1 MIRKILIVS
10 SILVGAMFVNS
21 GLNKF
26 FNYLPVPEDLPQEM
40 VEMSGHLAAIGW
52 LMPVVAA
59 VEIMGGLFFAIPR
72 TRPLGTLMLIPIL
85 VGIVLVH
92 VAVAPATLAIPL
104 VLFALVLWALF
115 VDIERFT
122 PLINPINKT

>member
-1 MIRKILIVS
+1 M
-10 SILVGAMFVNS
+10 NS
-21 GLNKF
+21 GLNKL

-40 VEMSGHLAAIGW
+40 VEMSGHMAAIGW
-52 LMPVVAA
+52 LMPLVAV
-59 VEIMGGLFFAIPR
+59 VEILGGLLFAIPR

-104 VLFALVLWALF
+104 VLFILVISALVA
-115 VDIERFT
+115 DIHRFT
-122 PLINPINKT
+122 PLIYPANEDSVS